1 MRRPTLKRLVLGLVQ
16 QTAALLL
23 LVAIAAV
30 LFNSYL
36 AVDTADGTKV
46 YELSPLDAE
55 TEFEDSV
62 IFHDLFQSS
71 VSDIIQ
77 LMVIKGQM
85 ETNGVFDPYKHIDIT
100 EFVSGKAGSEDC
112 PVTAVYE
119 LEDLIKWG
127 KYGVEYTDR
136 IMSMSDFVN
145 YFDAVD
151 QESNFRV
158 DADGQLMFAP
168 GMDQTEEQKEA
179 VVQAIEAIP
188 ESQRT
193 ERLEDLAFTYIVK
206 ESVSD
211 IRVSREDDGTLTVY
225 LPMIVCRYTTV
236 NGEKQLTTCANNWV
250 EYMALQ
256 NNLALAINTL
266 SANYE
271 QYQNCNDLY
280 KEDAGNLKYAVRM
293 MTKDGI
299 TKTYTNVSEIE
310 NSSDNDITD
319 YFSEYRRYLIY
330 YPDSLEFT
338 GNTGT
343 TEGQIYQYLK
353 DYDYAHP
360 DMTHIWIAVDTDYPV
375 TGDAFYN
382 ANVVFQRIV
391 PNIWYLIGGG
401 ILLSVLWLLVGIYLT
416 VTAGVAYDEEDEP
429 VLYLNGIDHIWIE
442 FMVLLFVVFVYSGRI
457 GYDYLM
463 NVANKVYL
471 SHSEIQRRE
480 ITRLTAYG
488 TFAVFGFCGSMG
500 FNVFWYSLIR
510 RIKSHNMWSDSFL
523 HWIVASFG
531 KAVHFVV
538 SHRNSAISSLIP
550 YNLFLLV
557 NLAGIFG
564 AYLLRGRGAWW
575 ILPALG
581 AIVLDGIVGVLRFK
595 QKAEQIDIVE
605 GIRRIRDGEV
615 DYKLDVEA
623 LHGDNREMADAV
635 NNIGEGI
642 RKAVSTSMKDEQ
654 MKSDL
659 ITNVSHDIKTP
670 LTSIINY
677 VDLLK
682 RLKITEEPAK
692 SYIAVLDSKSQR
704 LKQLTDD
711 LVEAS
716 KISSGNIVLNLEKLN
731 LTELLN
737 QAVGEFLDRME
748 EKKLQVIF
756 DGNDVVGM
764 IYADSRRMWRI
775 IENLFQNICKYAL
788 EGTRVYLEMKAEDGR
803 VIASLKN
810 ISDRPMNLK
819 GEELSERFIR
829 GDASRTTEGSGLGL
843 YIAKNLTKAQHG
855 EFQIQLDGD
864 LFKIILDFP
873 EYKEPEETAP
883 EPAPMAAAEEV

>member
-1 MRRPTLKRLVLGLVQ
+1 MRKPTLKRLVLGLMQ
-16 QTAALLL
+16 QTAALFLM
-23 LVAIAAV
+23 VAIAAV

-46 YELSPLDAE
+46 YDLSPLDAE

-62 IFHDLFQSS
+62 IFHDLFQNS

-85 ETNGVFDPYKHIDIT
+85 ETNGVFDPYKPIDIT
-100 EFVSGKAGSEDC
+100 EFTTGKTGSADC
-112 PVTAVYE
+112 SVTAIYE

-145 YFDAVD
+145 YFSPVD
-151 QESNFRV
+151 VESNFRL

-168 GMDQTEEQKEA
+168 DGEQTEAQKEA
-179 VVQAIEAIP
+179 VVWAIESIP

-206 ESVSD
+206 KSVLD

-225 LPMIVCRYTTV
+225 LPMIACRYATV
-236 NGEKQLTTCANNWV
+236 SGEKQLTACVDNWV
-250 EYMALQ
+250 EYTALQ
-256 NNLALAINTL
+256 NNLALAIQTL
-266 SANYE
+266 SSNYE
-271 QYQNCNDLY
+271 QYQNCNNLY
-280 KEDAGNLKYAVRM
+280 KEDASNLKYAVRM
-293 MTKDGI
+293 MTEEGL
-299 TKTYTNVSEIE
+299 TRTYTNVSEIR

-343 TEGQIYQYLK
+343 TEEQIYQYLK
-353 DYDYAHP
+353 DYDYAHL
-360 DMTHIWIAVDTDYPV
+360 DMTHIWIAVDTNYPV
-375 TGDAFYN
+375 EGDSFYN

-442 FMVLLFVVFVYSGRI
+442 FMALLLMVFIYGGRL

-471 SHSEIQRRE
+471 SHSEIQGRE

-488 TFAVFGFCGSMG
+488 AFALYGFSFSMG
-500 FNVFWYSLIR
+500 INVFWYSLIR
-510 RIKSHNMWSDSFL
+510 RIKSRNMWRDSFL

-550 YNLFLLV
+550 YNLFLLA
-557 NLAGIFG
+557 NLVGVFL
-564 AYLLRGRGAWW
+564 AYLLRGKSALWV
-575 ILPALG
+575 LPALG
-581 AIVLDGIVGVLRFK
+581 AIILDGIVGVLRFK

-642 RKAVSTSMKDEQ
+642 RKAVSTSMRDEQ

-682 RLKITEEPAK
+682 RLKITEEPAR
-692 SYIAVLDSKSQR
+692 SYIDVLDSKSQR

-716 KISSGNIVLNLEKLN
+716 KISSGNIVLNLEQLN

-737 QAVGEFLDRME
+737 QAVGEFADRME

-756 DGNDVVGM
+756 DGNDVAGM

-788 EGTRVYLEMKAEDGR
+788 EGTRVYLEMKVEDGR
-803 VIASLKN
+803 VMASLKN

-873 EYKEPEETAP
+873 EYQKPQEI
-883 EPAPMAAAEEV
+883 